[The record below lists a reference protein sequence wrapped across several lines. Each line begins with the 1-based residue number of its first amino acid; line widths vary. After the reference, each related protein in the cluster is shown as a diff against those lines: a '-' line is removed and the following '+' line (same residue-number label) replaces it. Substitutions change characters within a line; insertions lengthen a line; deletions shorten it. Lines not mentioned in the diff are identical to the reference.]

1 MELSDWVLKNLF
13 LSIMV
18 YFTSLM
24 CLGAGFWTSSL
35 FTVIASVSIISDF
48 CRNYCI
54 SFGGVLFSVAILKIT
69 GLGHE
74 WLIDVY
80 NAAKAGAG

>member
-13 LSIMV
+13 LSIIV

-35 FTVIASVSIISDF
+35 FAAVASLSIVSDY

-54 SFGGVLFSVAILKIT
+54 AFGGVLFSVAIFKVT
-69 GLGHE
+69 GLGHA
-74 WLIDVY
+74 WLIDLSNLVRT
-80 NAAKAGAG
+80 NAS